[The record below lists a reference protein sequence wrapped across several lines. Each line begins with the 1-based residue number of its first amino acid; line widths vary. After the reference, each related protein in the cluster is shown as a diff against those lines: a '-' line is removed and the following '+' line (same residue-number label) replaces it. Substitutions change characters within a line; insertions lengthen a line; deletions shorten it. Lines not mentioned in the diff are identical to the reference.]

1 LDGIDTANKSIR
13 HTRRQMKEMMD
24 EGQEKISEA
33 VEAGREAVGK
43 S

>member
-1 LDGIDTANKSIR
+1 LDGLKTAKKSVR
-13 HTRRQMKEMMD
+13 HTRRQVKDAMD

-33 VEAGREAVGK
+33 VKTARESIGK